1 MLYYDTKV
9 KPEYNQQKDAL
20 IANSNDPDKVKRQAV
35 ALKANITKSI
45 FENESDEI
53 KQAVELERERLYE
66 KEIKEWQMAQEA
78 SGTEEQQQA

>member
-53 KQAVELERERLYE
+53 K
-66 KEIKEWQMAQEA
+66 EWQMAQEA